1 MRAYVIG
8 QTDDRR
14 IHFDLQFKSKHDLL
28 GSASSSS
35 GPSRRTT
42 RRALQ
47 DRVEKLKGPSSPGKT
62 SSTPPPD
69 DSSIWNILGF
79 STKGKG
85 KDRDSRS
92 QKTTKGKASSS
103 STGDGSSLAVTHE
116 TPSVPIASSRITR
129 QTPSRLS
136 LSKVPLSPTPTG
148 PVQQGRQSLGAGKTR
163 RRKSLDATSDGHLA
177 APRKRRKTDTSTSA
191 ELQGT
196 PLISSSAKTP
206 RSRSQQSTPPITT
219 KATLNGVYQTPAAKA
234 SPGLLA
240 DKAKGLAP
248 SATPIRRIKLIVRA
262 PEPVYTNPKQ
272 RPLPPIFNKSV
283 TSALASSIRL
293 ENDDVNKDA
302 LGEAAR
308 ERAVLLERVHA
319 LRQQG
324 RMLLSSEDAS
334 RARQT
339 RPTDLRKLGADPWD
353 HVLDAVRAHYHQ
365 RETSGPE
372 IAATI
377 AAKVRTY
384 WDLQNAKEGR
394 VKLQQEKQLRVLAKA
409 TLKLVTAEWKKAVF
423 VSDFF
428 RTQQDRDVNQLANAG
443 FFLITAYT
451 GAGKAQA
458 RRGGI
463 AQGPR
468 TSRRATGSVWAD
480 LGNTASRFVARQS
493 VTQPI
498 QQCICLSA

>member
-1 MRAYVIG
+1 M
-8 QTDDRR
+8 
-14 IHFDLQFKSKHDLL
+14 
-28 GSASSSS
+28 
-35 GPSRRTT
+35 
-42 RRALQ
+42 
-47 DRVEKLKGPSSPGKT
+47 
-62 SSTPPPD
+62 
-69 DSSIWNILGF
+69 GF

-92 QKTTKGKASSS
+92 PKTTKGKASSS

-116 TPSVPIASSRITR
+116 TPSVPIAGSRITR
-129 QTPSRLS
+129 QNPPRLS
-136 LSKVPLSPTPTG
+136 LSKVPSSPTPSG
-148 PVQQGRQSLGAGKTR
+148 PVQPGKQSLGTGKTR
-163 RRKSLDATSDGHLA
+163 RRQSLDASSDGHLA

-191 ELQGT
+191 ELQGA
-196 PLISSSAKTP
+196 PLISSSAKTT

-219 KATLNGVYQTPAAKA
+219 KATLNGAYQIPAAKA
-234 SPGLLA
+234 SPGL
-240 DKAKGLAP
+240 KGLAP
-248 SATPIRRIKLIVRA
+248 PALTTPIRRIKLIVRA

-272 RPLPPIFNKSV
+272 KPVPPIFNKSV
-283 TSALASSIRL
+283 TSALASSVRL
-293 ENDDVNKDA
+293 ENDDVNEDA
-302 LGEAAR
+302 LREAAR

-394 VKLQQEKQLRVLAKA
+394 VKLQQEKQLRALAKA

-423 VSDFF
+423 VSYF
-428 RTQQDRDVNQLANAG
+428 LAPSK
-443 FFLITAYT
+443 T
-451 GAGKAQA
+451 
-458 RRGGI
+458 
-463 AQGPR
+463 
-468 TSRRATGSVWAD
+468 VM
-480 LGNTASRFVARQS
+480 
-493 VTQPI
+493 
-498 QQCICLSA
+498 